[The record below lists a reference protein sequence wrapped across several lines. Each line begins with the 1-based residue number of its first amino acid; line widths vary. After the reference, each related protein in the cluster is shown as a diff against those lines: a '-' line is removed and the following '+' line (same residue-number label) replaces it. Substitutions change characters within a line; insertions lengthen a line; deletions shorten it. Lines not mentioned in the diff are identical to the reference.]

1 MPTSQI
7 NILEF
12 IHCNKIIACFTDV
25 ESKWSF
31 RQSFHD
37 SLTNNSRAMFNKPFM
52 NFCFLQGSPGYKGE
66 PGPPGDDGLI
76 GPPGDD
82 GDEGPSG
89 RPGPPGMKGS
99 PGDPGPPVGRIYD

>member
-37 SLTNNSRAMFNKPFM
+37 SLTNNSRTMFNKPFM
-52 NFCFLQGSPGYKGE
+52 NFCFLQGSPGHKGE
-66 PGPPGDDGLI
+66 RGSPGDDGFI
-76 GPPGDD
+76 EPPGDNNAEGPPGPL
-82 GDEGPSG
+82 GPL
-89 RPGPPGMKGS
+89 GPPG
-99 PGDPGPPVGRIYD
+99 P